1 MGPPSPSQLL
11 KRRCGKK
18 NTAKEDKN
26 GRNKR
31 EEKIKRQIKNRSH
44 LIHIFWL

>member
-1 MGPPSPSQLL
+1 MGPPSPSHLL
-11 KRRCGKK
+11 KRRVGKK
-18 NTAKEDKN
+18 LKGKEDKN

-31 EEKIKRQIKNRSH
+31 EEKIKRQIKKRSH